1 MKRKQKTKH
10 LEITYSPQ
18 AAKIS
23 RGNLNLYKDV
33 LQQKQKAPTPA
44 SDQKAGDAASS
55 SSHYFSCIS
64 SEDKLNGAGI
74 EAFHKCA
81 PQPEYSLEDK
91 TLVHKAKDI
100 ASESEYYTCHS
111 TLSMP
116 TRAEFRKSQ
125 ADAPGTRIVVPTCSQ
140 AAGQSSS
147 TSAYFSCVSSPSK
160 HILVENDGIH
170 QLQQDPPCLQSSE
183 MPPPQDLEE
192 QETLSPYHHICFHF
206 HLANEPCTPETH
218 RRKERD
224 MKVYYMRVQR
234 KRGVAV
240 LQDTEEESEPPTK
253 RARVEEIT
261 FPGKLPTDD
270 NLSYV
275 STWEL
280 LTESESSLDVEAQD
294 GGDEAVSPAEPHAL
308 QEQPRART
316 PEWLVAPENG
326 FKCMGCCR
334 VFPSLEVLQGH
345 VQHGVEEG
353 FSCLAFHLAFAWLK
367 SKRNTKD
374 MPEKRRKK
382 KIRKAPSECSQEKGT
397 GKTSKRMNVSPSL
410 NNNCGKSP

>member
-23 RGNLNLYKDV
+23 R
-33 LQQKQKAPTPA
+33 
-44 SDQKAGDAASS
+44 
-55 SSHYFSCIS
+55 
-64 SEDKLNGAGI
+64 GI